1 MPAPKTVASDTLTRR
16 EACGLL
22 GKSARSLNDY
32 TKAGRLPVQ
41 YASGPTGRQAV
52 FARAD
57 VERLKRELE
66 TPLVRQGAL
75 ALAPRLDTSHDVST
89 RFNPSQSVAADMAFI
104 FERAREYAQHRAA
117 RPWLTLAEATKY
129 SGLPRA
135 YLRSLAVDGTAF
147 ARDVA
152 LGGSRARWMFSRE
165 GLAKL

>member
-1 MPAPKTVASDTLTRR
+1 MPVPKPLAETLTRR

-22 GKSARSLNDY
+22 GKSPRSLNDY
-32 TKAGRLPVQ
+32 TKAGRLPVE
-41 YASGPTGRQAV
+41 YVSGSTGRQAM

-75 ALAPRLDTSHDVST
+75 ALAPRPGGVTD
-89 RFNPSQSVAADMAFI
+89 PSRPQGLVDLAMI
-104 FERAREYAQHRAA
+104 FERAREYVQPAP

-135 YLRSLAVDGTAF
+135 YLRSLAVDGAAF